1 MNKMGDKMR
10 SKFVGEKDA
19 VLETSNHNLVASC
32 NQISKRILTIRGVQV
47 MLDRD
52 LAELYGVELKV
63 LNQAVKRNAERFPE
77 RFMHQL
83 TKEEFVDLKSQ
94 IVTSSQDSNLS
105 HLKSQF
111 VTSSWGGVRKLP
123 KVFTEQGVSMLSAV
137 LHSPTAIDVSIRIM
151 DAFVAMCRYLMA
163 NGQALQQID
172 QLRRRQI
179 LDQSRNEKRFDTVFT
194 ALADGH
200 LLPRGILPAGAEF
213 DALRKV
219 EWIIE
224 GAKRDLVIVDPYSDA
239 TTLDVLAGRRSGV
252 TIRLVC
258 KDRGK
263 PTPTEIAKFNRQY
276 KGLTVSYSDDFHDR
290 FILVDGAE
298 LHSLGSSI
306 NCLGRRVT
314 TYSTRDRKEV
324 SKFLALLSSIPM
336 K

>member
-1 MNKMGDKMR
+1 
-10 SKFVGEKDA
+10 
-19 VLETSNHNLVASC
+19 
-32 NQISKRILTIRGVQV
+32 

-52 LAELYGVELKV
+52 LAELYGVELKA

-83 TKEEFVDLKSQ
+83 TKDEFEDLKSQ

-137 LHSPTAIDVSIRIM
+137 LHGPTAVDVSIRSM
-151 DAFVAMCRYLMA
+151 DAFVVMRRYLVA
-163 NGQALQQID
+163 NGQILQQID

-179 LDQSRNEKRFDTVFT
+179 LDQSRNEERFDTVFT
-194 ALADGH
+194 ALADGC
-200 LLPRGILPAGAEF
+200 LLPNGILPAGSEF

-219 EWIIE
+219 ERIVE
-224 GAKRDLVIVDPYSDA
+224 SAKRDLVVVDPYSDA
-239 TTLDVLAGRRSGV
+239 VTLDVLAKKRLGV
-252 TIRLVC
+252 TVRLVC
-258 KDRGK
+258 KNRGQ
-263 PTPTEIAKFNRQY
+263 PTAVEIAKFNRQY

-298 LHSLGSSI
+298 LHNLGSSI

-314 TYSTRDRKEV
+314 TYTTRDRKEV
-324 SKFLALLSSIPM
+324 SKFLALLSSVPV